1 MARVTTIEGTLQY
14 ATRAPLQTP
23 ARPPIAHAAKV
34 AVQTPP
40 SGWLLATRPATT
52 LAIAKTEPTEM
63 SISPVIITTVA
74 PSATTATGRLA
85 SSRSMRFSEEKYDG
99 DTVARTA
106 ASTAMARATVPS
118 RRYAN
123 VIAPAPPRARAAPCP

>member
-1 MARVTTIEGTLQY
+1 MASVTTIEGTFQY

-23 ARPPIAHAAKV
+23 ARHPIAHAASV
-34 AVQTPP
+34 AAQTPP
-40 SGWLLATRPATT
+40 GGWPLATRPATT
-52 LAIAKTEPTEM
+52 PAIAKTEPTEM
-63 SISPVIITTVA
+63 SISPEIITTVA

-99 DTVARTA
+99 DTAARTA
-106 ASTAMARATVPS
+106 ASTPIVRATVPS

-123 VIAPAPPRARAAPCP
+123 VMAPAPPRARAAPCP